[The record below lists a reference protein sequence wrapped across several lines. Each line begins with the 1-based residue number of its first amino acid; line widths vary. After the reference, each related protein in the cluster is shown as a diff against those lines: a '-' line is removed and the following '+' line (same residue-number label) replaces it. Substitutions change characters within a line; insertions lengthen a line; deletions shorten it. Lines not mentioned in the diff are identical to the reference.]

1 MPLRLQTSCRL
12 EKRCERRLLSLRNS
26 TDSDTQAIIR
36 SLYCHITLREITIFK
51 QQHGKHP
58 NGYREAQ

>member
-1 MPLRLQTSCRL
+1 MSAQENAANVGYSHFVI
-12 EKRCERRLLSLRNS
+12 RRIV
-26 TDSDTQAIIR
+26 TQAITR
-36 SLYCHITLREITIFK
+36 SLYYHITLREITIFK